1 MENYLL
7 KIKELEEDLKEKN
20 HEIFLKDKEII
31 VLKEQMK
38 EMELKL
44 LQKNNE
50 LLKEIEE
57 LEDHSFNSLPEC
69 IS

>member
-44 LQKNNE
+44 VQKNNE

>member
-20 HEIFLKDKEII
+20 HEILLKDKEII

-44 LQKNNE
+44 VQKNNE

-57 LEDHSFNSLPEC
+57 LEDHSFNNLPEFK
-69 IS
+69 S

>member
-44 LQKNNE
+44 VQKNNE
-50 LLKEIEE
+50 LLKEIEG
-57 LEDHSFNSLPEC
+57 LEGHSFNSLPEC

>member
-7 KIKELEEDLKEKN
+7 KIKELEEDLKEKKN
-20 HEIFLKDKEII
+20 EIFLKDKEII

-44 LQKNNE
+44 VQKNNE

>member
-44 LQKNNE
+44 V
-50 LLKEIEE
+50 
-57 LEDHSFNSLPEC
+57 
-69 IS
+69 